1 MRDSIESLDVSG
13 CLGCLAIL
21 LGLLL
26 AIGGS
31 LFLANLIFRVIQ
43 PMLPTDPGS
52 IALQLIIAAN
62 IFNLFEKL
70 LKALAERD

>member
-1 MRDSIESLDVSG
+1 MRDSIDSIG
-13 CLGCLAIL
+13 CLGCLAVL

-31 LFLANLIFRVIQ
+31 LFMANLIFRAIQ

-52 IALQLIIAAN
+52 LALQLIIAAN
-62 IFNLFEKL
+62 IFNVFQKL
-70 LKALAERD
+70 LKILVESD

>member
-1 MRDSIESLDVSG
+1 MEDLVDSYG
-13 CLGCLAIL
+13 CLGCLVVIL
-21 LGLLL
+21 SLLL
-26 AIGGS
+26 ALGGS

-43 PMLPTDPGS
+43 PMLPADPGS

-70 LKALAERD
+70 LKALIERD

>member
-1 MRDSIESLDVSG
+1 MRDSIDSIG
-13 CLGCLAIL
+13 CLGCLAVL

-31 LFLANLIFRVIQ
+31 LFLANLIFQAIQ
-43 PMLPTDPGS
+43 PILPTDPGS

-62 IFNLFEKL
+62 IFNVFEKL
-70 LKALAERD
+70 LKILVERD

>member
-1 MRDSIESLDVSG
+1 MKDFVDSYG
-13 CLGCLAIL
+13 CLGCLVVV

-31 LFLANLIFRVIQ
+31 LFLANLIFRFIQ

-70 LKALAERD
+70 LKALVERD

>member
-1 MRDSIESLDVSG
+1 MRDSIDSTG
-13 CLGCLAIL
+13 CLGCLALL

-31 LFLANLIFRVIQ
+31 LFLANLIFRIMQ
-43 PMLPTDPGS
+43 PILPTDPGS
-52 IALQLIIAAN
+52 LALQLIIAAN
-62 IFNLFEKL
+62 IFNIFEKL

>member
-1 MRDSIESLDVSG
+1 MRDSIESLDISG
-13 CLGCLAIL
+13 CVGCLVVA

-62 IFNLFEKL
+62 IFNIFEKS
-70 LKALAERD
+70 LKALIERD